1 MDLLATTSTPPE
13 RAWQMVLGQLQMEMS
28 KASFDTWVKSI
39 EFVSLIDDRFTLG
52 TYNAYGRDWLDSRL
66 KTTVQRLLQ
75 GILGKAITVQFIVL
89 DEVVDQDN
97 DEEEEEQEEQEG
109 EKEEF
114 HLQVLH
120 ETVRGVLIEP
130 ERVVKLPV
138 YFLRWL
144 PYVDAEILFLVLALR
159 QEYYIQT
166 GGKGNSSGKVA
177 ARAERVCQWAGIS
190 RAQFFRLM
198 QPDNGFGWFG
208 KKSETDYEVDK
219 RTGKAKKSP
228 NKYTLYGIPITPGD
242 AEDLKNV
249 FA

>member
-1 MDLLATTSTPPE
+1 MDLLTTTSTQPE

-39 EFVSLIDDRFTLG
+39 EFISLIDDRFTLG

-75 GILGKAITVQFIVL
+75 GILGRPIAVQFIVL
-89 DEVVDQDN
+89 DEVDDQDN
-97 DEEEEEQEEQEG
+97 DEEEEEQNDHEG

-138 YFLRWL
+138 
-144 PYVDAEILFLVLALR
+144 
-159 QEYYIQT
+159 
-166 GGKGNSSGKVA
+166 
-177 ARAERVCQWAGIS
+177 
-190 RAQFFRLM
+190 
-198 QPDNGFGWFG
+198 
-208 KKSETDYEVDK
+208 
-219 RTGKAKKSP
+219 
-228 NKYTLYGIPITPGD
+228 
-242 AEDLKNV
+242 
-249 FA
+249 

>member
-1 MDLLATTSTPPE
+1 MDLLTTTSTPPE

-39 EFVSLIDDRFTLG
+39 EFISLIDDKFTLG
-52 TYNAYGRDWLDSRL
+52 TYNAYGREWLDSRL

-166 GGKGNSSGKVA
+166 GGKGNSSGLH
-177 ARAERVCQWAGIS
+177 RHCQPY
-190 RAQFFRLM
+190 R
-198 QPDNGFGWFG
+198 NG
-208 KKSETDYEVDK
+208 DQ
-219 RTGKAKKSP
+219 
-228 NKYTLYGIPITPGD
+228 LC
-242 AEDLKNV
+242 
-249 FA
+249 